1 MKIWAVSNQ
10 KGGVGKT
17 TTAITLSSWLAL
29 RDEKVL
35 MVDLDPHGSM
45 TSYFGHEPDEL
56 PSSVYQL
63 FQWATNK
70 KKIVQEAD
78 IQALVMPTRFENLHL
93 LPSSTAIAT
102 LDKQLGSRDGMGLVL
117 ARALAAIKQDYQHIF
132 IDCPPMLG
140 VLMINALAACEQLLI
155 PVQTEFLA
163 VKGLERMLNTLKMI
177 NKAKRKPLKY
187 TIIPTMY
194 DRRTR
199 ASIETLR
206 TIKLKYD
213 QDKLAATVIPVDTR
227 FREAAMKGIPLPM
240 MHTHSRGATAYNIVL
255 DGLLT

>member
-17 TTAITLSSWLAL
+17 TTAVTLAAWLAL
-29 RDEKVL
+29 RGQKVL
-35 MVDLDPHGSM
+35 MVDLDPHGSL
-45 TSYFGHEPDEL
+45 TTYFGYEPDDL
-56 PSSVYQL
+56 SHSVYEL
-63 FQWATNK
+63 FQQAANK
-70 KKIVQEAD
+70 TSLAIEP
-78 IQALVMPTRFENLHL
+78 IIMSSRFEHLDL

-102 LDKQLGSRDGMGLVL
+102 LDKQLGSKDGMGLVL
-117 ARALAAIKQDYQHIF
+117 ARSLQSLQGQYDFIL

-140 VLMINALAACEQLLI
+140 VLMINALAACEKLLI

-163 VKGLERMLNTLKMI
+163 VKGLERMLNTLTMI
-177 NKAKRKPLKY
+177 NKAKKQALDY

-206 TIKLKYD
+206 DIQQKFERRYLS
-213 QDKLAATVIPVDTR
+213 AAIIPVDTR
-227 FREAAMKGIPLPM
+227 FREAAMKSIPLPM
-240 MHTHSRGATAYNIVL
+240 MNPNTRGATAYNLVL
-255 DGLLT
+255 DGLLA